1 MEDGALPNSQPLEV
15 AIAIIQRE
23 GQFLVSQRLPEDSF
37 GGFWEFPGGKLNPG
51 ESLEAGLARE
61 IREELGVQVEVGTK
75 RIEIRHPYPSR
86 TIHLHC
92 FDCRLVAGEPQA
104 IECASWRW
112 VRAEELEGLVFPPAS
127 QPLIRLLR
135 TAKSG

>member
-1 MEDGALPNSQPLEV
+1 MPNPPLEV
-15 AIAIIQRE
+15 AIAIIERE

-51 ESLEAGLARE
+51 ESLEMGLARE
-61 IREELGVQVEVGTK
+61 IMEELGVHVQVGTK
-75 RIEIRHPYPSR
+75 RIEIRHQYPSR
-86 TIHLHC
+86 AIHLHC
-92 FDCRLVAGEPQA
+92 FDCRLVEGEPRA

-112 VRAEELEGLVFPPAS
+112 VRAEELEALVFPPAS

-135 TAKSG
+135 GEPTRE